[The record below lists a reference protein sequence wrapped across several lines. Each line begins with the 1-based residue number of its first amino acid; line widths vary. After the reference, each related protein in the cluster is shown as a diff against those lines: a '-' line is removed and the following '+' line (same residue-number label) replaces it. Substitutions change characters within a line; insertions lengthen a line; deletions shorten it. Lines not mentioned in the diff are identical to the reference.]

1 MNKIIFIFLISFTTI
16 FAQSAGNSGLAFLKL
31 GFGARNISMGDV
43 GAETSNDVSAFFY
56 NPARLADNDDN
67 EIMLMHNSW
76 IQGTTSEILGVKTS
90 VWDVPLAFGVDVTSI
105 DDIQV
110 RTAATDNPIAT
121 FNANYFAGSVS
132 TGFNIYDNIAFGA
145 TIKYLYEGLYS
156 DEATGWGFDFG
167 LNYKTPVEG
176 LSAAMVLRN
185 LGSMNDLK
193 NESTKLPTEFRIGPA
208 YQINLFEKFAVTAAA
223 EFQKYTPDKDDSH
236 INYGAE
242 ILYDNLIA
250 LRGGYQSDY
259 ESKGFTAGF
268 GLIWGGFGLDYAY
281 QPFNDGLG
289 DANIISL
296 RFKF

>member
-1 MNKIIFIFLISFTTI
+1 MKKIIYFILISCTTI
-16 FAQSAGNSGLAFLKL
+16 SAQSAGNSGLALLKL

-43 GAETSNDVSAFFY
+43 GTETSNDVSAFFY
-56 NPARLADNDDN
+56 NPAKLTDNDDN
-67 EIMLMHNSW
+67 EVMIMHNSW
-76 IQGTTSEILGVKTS
+76 IQGTTSEIFAVKTS
-90 VWDVPLAFGVDVTSI
+90 VWDLPLAFGVDVTNI
-105 DDIQV
+105 DNIEV
-110 RTAATDNPIAT
+110 RTAATDNPEAT

-132 TGFNIYDNIAFGA
+132 TGFNIFENIAFGA

-167 LNYKTPVEG
+167 LNYTTPIDG
-176 LSAAMVLRN
+176 LNAAMVIKN
-185 LGSMNDLK
+185 LGSTNDLK

-208 YQINLFEKFAVTAAA
+208 FEINLFEKFAVTAAI
-223 EFQKYTPDKDDSH
+223 EFQKYLPTYDSH
-236 INYGAE
+236 INFGAE
-242 ILYDNLIA
+242 ILYDNLVA
-250 LRGGYQSDY
+250 LRAGYQSAY